1 MNLQISDTDRA
12 MLGHARRAALVTG
25 LGLAASAANA
35 AEPVYTSI
43 TSAADWTSV
52 AAGVITIFAA
62 LALVLVALKGGRK
75 LLSAIGR

>member
-1 MNLQISDTDRA
+1 MKHINTAKKFGARILGATAATATLPA
-12 MLGHARRAALVTG
+12 M
-25 LGLAASAANA
+25 A
-35 AEPVYTSI
+35 AEPVYTAI
-43 TSAADWTSV
+43 TGAADWTSV

>member
-1 MNLQISDTDRA
+1 MKLMNVVKKYGPGVAGFTL
-12 MLGHARRAALVTG
+12 LPVGAALAV
-25 LGLAASAANA
+25 
-35 AEPVYTSI
+35 PDYTAI
-43 TSAADWTSV
+43 TAAADWTTV